1 MPVSP
6 LAAQPAALAG
16 VSLPEPCVVLKLG
29 EVVLKGG
36 NRQRFERML
45 HESIRRAVADL
56 GLVVRIWQRDGVIVL
71 RLGAEGPAGPPAAAA
86 ADLVAERMRRVM
98 GLAQVCRAV
107 RVAKE
112 PAAAVAA
119 AVALTAGRPGSFA
132 VRARRR
138 DKRFPITSVQL
149 AGEGGTQ
156 IPLDHG

>member
-29 EVVLKGG
+29 EVVLKGR

-45 HESIRRAVADL
+45 HESIRRAVAGL
-56 GLVVRIWQRDGVIVL
+56 GLAVRLWQRDGVIVL
-71 RLGAEGPAGPPAAAA
+71 RLGGPVPAGPAAAA
-86 ADLVAERMRRVM
+86 AVDLVAERMREVM
-98 GLAQVCRAV
+98 GLARGCRAV
-107 RVAKE
+107 GGAKE
-112 PAAAVAA
+112 PAAAAAA

-138 DKRFPITSVQL
+138 DKRFPITSAQL
-149 AGEGGTQ
+149 AA
-156 IPLDHG
+156 